1 MRLPIAEFYDLNTD
15 PWQQVNL
22 WGKLTPAMQQ
32 ELKAEIAHH
41 FACGGDT
48 ETPSN
53 CE

>member
-1 MRLPIAEFYDLNTD
+1 MIWSSQDHLFESLAVLEA
-15 PWQQVNL
+15 
-22 WGKLTPAMQQ
+22 PAMQQ